1 MRFRAPVPDDAPAVL
16 AVFVAR
22 DIADL
27 GMIEHTLDQLLDEWR
42 GSDLDLDNNAQVVE
56 DEDGRIVAYAAVRR
70 WPGSLV
76 VVDPDS
82 EGRGTGSRMLA
93 WTEDRERVVGR
104 GLHRQW
110 VAAGNAS
117 ARSLLTGAGY
127 ERARSYWRMACSL
140 AGAGPEPPVPSGFR
154 LRPVDVARDA
164 AAMHAI
170 DTASFATTPDY
181 MPESLAEFID
191 RNLEVYDFDPGLSR
205 VATKRDRIVG
215 FLLANRQQKE
225 GVGYISILAVEPE
238 HQRLGLGT
246 TMLRSAFAAFAAAGL
261 REAQL
266 GVASYNERG
275 LRVYERVGMTVR
287 HQFDIYERPLAPLTP
302 R

>member
-27 GMIEHTLDQLLDEWR
+27 GRVEHTLDELRDEWR
-42 GSDLDLDNNAQVVE
+42 GNDLDLDHNAQVVE
-56 DEDGRIVAYAAVRR
+56 AEDGRIVAYAAVRR

-76 VVDPDS
+76 VVEPES
-82 EGRGTGSRMLA
+82 EGRGIGSRLLV
-93 WTEDRERVVGR
+93 WTEDRERAVRR

-110 VAAGNAS
+110 VAAGNGS
-117 ARSLLTGAGY
+117 ARALLTGAGY
-127 ERARSYWRMACSL
+127 ERARSYWRMARSL
-140 AGAGPEPPVPSGFR
+140 EVGGPEPSVPPGVR

-170 DTASFATTPDY
+170 DTASFATAPDY
-181 MPESLAEFID
+181 MPESLAEFIE
-191 RNLEVYDFDPGLSR
+191 RNLDVYDFDAGLSR
-205 VATKRDRIVG
+205 VVTENDQIVG
-215 FLLANRQQKE
+215 FLLANRREEE
-225 GVGYISILAVEPE
+225 GLGYVSILAVEPG
-238 HQRLGLGT
+238 HQNRGLGT

-266 GVASYNERG
+266 GVASYNDRG

-287 HQFDIYERPLAPLTP
+287 HQFDIYERPVGS
-302 R
+302 

>member
-1 MRFRAPVPDDAPAVL
+1 MRFRAPDRDDAPAVL
-16 AVFVAR
+16 AVFLAR

-27 GMIEHTLDQLLDEWR
+27 GMIEHTLEQLLDEWR
-42 GSDLDLDNNAQVVE
+42 GNDLDLDHNARVVE
-56 DEDGRIVAYAAVRR
+56 DEDGQIVAYAAVRP

-82 EGRGTGSRMLA
+82 EGRGIGSRLLA
-93 WTEDRERVVGR
+93 WTEDRERAVGR

-117 ARSLLTGAGY
+117 APALLTGAGY
-127 ERARSYWRMACSL
+127 DRARSYWRMACSL
-140 AGAGPEPPVPSGFR
+140 EGAGPEPPVPSGFR

-164 AAMHAI
+164 ATMHAI

-181 MPESLAEFID
+181 MPESLAEFIE
-191 RNLEVYDFDPGLSR
+191 RNLEVHDFDAGLSR

-225 GVGYISILAVEPE
+225 GVGYISILAVEPG

-246 TMLRSAFAAFAAAGL
+246 TMLRSAFVAFAAAGL
-261 REAQL
+261 CEAQL
-266 GVASYNERG
+266 GVASYNDRG

-287 HQFDIYERPLAPLTP
+287 HQFDIYERAMV
-302 R
+302 